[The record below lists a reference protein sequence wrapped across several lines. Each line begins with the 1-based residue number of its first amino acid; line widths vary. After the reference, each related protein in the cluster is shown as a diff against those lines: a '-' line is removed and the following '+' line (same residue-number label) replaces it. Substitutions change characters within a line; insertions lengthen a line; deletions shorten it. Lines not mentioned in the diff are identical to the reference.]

1 VDRVDAIAGL
11 PPTYQRVLLLVAG
24 GCPDDEIARQ
34 LGVEAH
40 AVRSL
45 IDLAEAKL
53 ARLISSSRAGNTTGG
68 EETP

>member
-1 VDRVDAIAGL
+1 MDRADAIAGL
-11 PPTYQRVLLLVAG
+11 PPSYQHVLQLVAT

-34 LGVEAH
+34 LGVEAQ

-53 ARLISSSRAGNTTGG
+53 ARLITSSRAGDTTGG

>member
-1 VDRVDAIAGL
+1 VDRADAIAGL

-34 LGVEAH
+34 LGVEAQ

-45 IDLAEAKL
+45 IELAEAKL
-53 ARLISSSRAGNTTGG
+53 ARLTNTPAERSISGRK
-68 EETP
+68 EEQ